1 MALNS
6 LYQVHLHIME
16 NEKTISYYC
25 FNRRCHGSIYFSS
38 TIQIADLPLSLA
50 TLSTDHY
57 CSLCNSRLVSIMDI
71 ELKLAVYP
79 YKKSVAHS
87 AYLDNYIYSI
97 K

>member
-1 MALNS
+1 M
-6 LYQVHLHIME
+6 ME
-16 NEKTISYYC
+16 NDQTISYYC
-25 FNRRCHGSIYFSS
+25 FNRHCRGSAYFSS
-38 TIQIADLPLSLA
+38 TIQITDMPLSPA
-50 TLSTDHY
+50 TLATDHY

-79 YKKSVAHS
+79 YKKPVAHS